1 MVDFLTS
8 VLAFVFALS
17 VLVAV
22 HEFGHFWVARSLGVK
37 VLRYSIGF
45 GRRLWSWRSGPDQ
58 TEYVIAALPLGGY
71 VKMLD
76 EREGEVAP
84 EEAHRA
90 FNRQPLPKRFAIVS
104 AGPVFNLLFAV
115 LAYWVMFVHG
125 VPGFKPI
132 VGQVT
137 PGTPAAQAG
146 LHTHQEIL
154 AVDGTA
160 TPTWGA
166 VFDALLPRALRGE
179 TATLEVRGTAGH
191 EEKLKLDLSSLGA
204 ELKTGELAPRIGVE
218 PYRPPIPPVVD
229 EVVNGSAAQRAGLKA
244 GDRILAVDGQP
255 IERWEELVDAVRTH
269 PGRNLALKVERAGRT
284 LQVSVTPKRIETPEG
299 DVGRLGAAVKVDP
312 SLIEALRAEQQYG
325 PLEAI
330 GEAAAKTWDMS
341 TLTLQMLGEMVIGRA
356 SVENISG
363 PITIAVYAK
372 ASALAGL
379 SQFMAFLGV
388 VSLSLGVLNLLP
400 IPILDGG
407 HLMFYVVELI
417 KGSPVSE
424 RTEAIG
430 QKIGL
435 AIILLLMTLAF
446 YNDLMRLTE

>member
-1 MVDFLTS
+1 MVDFLIS
-8 VLAFVFALS
+8 VLAFVLALS
-17 VLVAV
+17 VLIAV

-58 TEYVIAALPLGGY
+58 TEYVLAALPLGGY

-90 FNRQPLPKRFAIVS
+90 FNRQPLAKRFAIVS

-115 LAYWVMFVHG
+115 FAYWVMFVNG
-125 VPGFKPI
+125 VPGFKPLI
-132 VGQVT
+132 GAVT
-137 PGTPAAQAG
+137 PDTPAAQAG
-146 LHTHQEIL
+146 LHPGQEIV
-154 AVDGTA
+154 AVDGEA

-166 VFDALLPRALRGE
+166 VLDALLPRALRGE
-179 TATLEVRGTAGH
+179 TASLEVRGRAGGD
-191 EEKLKLDLSSLGA
+191 ETLKLDLTSLGA
-204 ELKTGELAPRIGVE
+204 ELKTGQLAPRIGIE
-218 PYRPPIPPVVD
+218 PYQPPLPPLVD
-229 EVVNGSAAQRAGLKA
+229 EVVDGSAAQQGGLKP
-244 GDRILAVDGQP
+244 GDRIIAVDGQP
-255 IERWEELVDAVRTH
+255 IDRWEQLVDAVRKH
-269 PGRNLALKVERAGRT
+269 PAQRITLGVERGGQT
-284 LQVSVTPKRIETPEG
+284 LQIPVTPRRVDTAQGP
-299 DVGRLGAAVKVDP
+299 VGRLGAAVKVDP
-312 SLIEALRAEQQYG
+312 SIIEAMRAEQQYG
-325 PLEAI
+325 PIKAI
-330 GEAAAKTWDMS
+330 GEAAAKTWGMS
-341 TLTLQMLGEMVIGRA
+341 TLTLQMLGEMVVGRA

-435 AIILLLMTLAF
+435 AIILLLMSLAF
-446 YNDLMRLTE
+446 YNDVMRLTK

>member
-8 VLAFVFALS
+8 VLAFVVALS
-17 VLVAV
+17 VLIAV

-90 FNRQPLPKRFAIVS
+90 FNRQPLAKRFAIVS
-104 AGPVFNLLFAV
+104 AGPIFNLLFAV

-137 PGTPAAQAG
+137 PGTPAARAG
-146 LHTHQEIL
+146 LHPGQEIL
-154 AVDGTA
+154 AVDGAA

-179 TATLEVRGTAGH
+179 TTSLEVRGKAGG
-191 EEKLKLDLSSLGA
+191 EQKLKVDLSSLGA
-204 ELKTGELAPRIGVE
+204 ELKTGELASRVGVE
-218 PYRPPIPPVVD
+218 PYRPPIPPVID
-229 EVVNGSAAQRAGLKA
+229 EVVDGSAAQQAGLKP
-244 GDRILAVDGQP
+244 GDRVVAVDGQP
-255 IERWEELVDAVRTH
+255 IERWEELVDAVRKH
-269 PGRNLALKVERAGRT
+269 PGRSLALKVERSGRT
-284 LQVSVTPKRIETPEG
+284 LRISVTPKRVETAQG
-299 DVGRLGAAVKVDP
+299 AVGRLGAAVKVDP
-312 SLIEALRAEQQYG
+312 SLIDALRAEQQYG
-325 PLEAI
+325 PLRAV
-330 GEAAAKTWDMS
+330 GEAFAKTWDMS

-356 SVENISG
+356 SMENISG